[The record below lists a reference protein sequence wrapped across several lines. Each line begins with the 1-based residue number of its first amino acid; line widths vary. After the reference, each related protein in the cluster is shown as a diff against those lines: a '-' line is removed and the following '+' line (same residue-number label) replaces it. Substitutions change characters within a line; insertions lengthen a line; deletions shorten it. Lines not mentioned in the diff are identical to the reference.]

1 MSDSNCTLRPM
12 ESTVGSQVV
21 RYYHCWLCQT
31 QDCIRRYQ
39 RQLLFRS
46 FCAIFWLKKRGLMPG
61 LSFSNELICQDEG
74 LHCNFACILYSKLV
88 NRRPESRIVEII
100 KSTVK
105 IEMEFIVVAHPVN

>member
-31 QDCIRRYQ
+31 QDCIRRHQ

-46 FCAIFWLKKRGLMPG
+46 FCTIFWLKKRGLMPG
-61 LSFSNELICQDEG
+61 PSVSNELIIRDEG
-74 LHCNFACILYSKLV
+74 LHCDFACMPTVL
-88 NRRPESRIVEII
+88 ETSRSATGIADRGDHQ
-100 KSTVK
+100 KHS
-105 IEMEFIVVAHPVN
+105 